1 MGFSGGGSNVT
12 KAHTHDSNIV
22 QDGGSLAANVTQFG
36 LTTGSILY
44 SDGSNIQELGVG
56 SAGDSLI
63 VNGAGT
69 APEWGTVG
77 GAGSMVFLTKTT
89 ASGSSPT
96 LDSGALTAYE
106 EYFFTLTAGDAGSGN
121 NYQMRFN
128 SVAVNYNW
136 RYSSNG
142 GADSTDTGADSI
154 RCGGSGDNE
163 NFTYGYISS
172 SSSVENQMIG
182 HATTKDAGATA
193 PSRSEAVGGDQD
205 TTNPVSS
212 IQIRMEGSNIISG
225 AILTVYGIS
234 KT

>member
-1 MGFSGGGSNVT
+1 MSFGGGGGGALPNHE
-12 KAHTHDSNIV
+12 HTNIAL
-22 QDGGSLAANVTQFG
+22 DGGPLDFVNTTIASLSAGSTTFSSGAA
-36 LTTGSILY
+36 L
-44 SDGSNIQELGVG
+44 QELVIGNP
-56 SAGDSLI
+56 GDALV

-89 ASGSSPT
+89 ASGSSAT
-96 LDSGALTAYE
+96 LDSGSLTAYE

-128 SVAVNYNW
+128 SVAANYNW

-142 GADSTDTGADSI
+142 GADSTGTGADSM

-193 PSRSEAVGGDQD
+193 PARSEAVGGDQD
-205 TTNPVSS
+205 TANPVSS

-225 AILTVYGIS
+225 AILTVWGMA